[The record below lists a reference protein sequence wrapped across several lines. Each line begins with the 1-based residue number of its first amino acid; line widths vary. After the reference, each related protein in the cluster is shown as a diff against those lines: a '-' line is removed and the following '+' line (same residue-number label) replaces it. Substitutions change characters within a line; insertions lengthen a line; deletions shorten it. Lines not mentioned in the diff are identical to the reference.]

1 MLSTKTTHNRYVF
14 TFDAFPATPMHV
26 EHENTPSL
34 VCFRVRY
41 LFFTSGKVLNT
52 NTHPRWCV
60 FAFGTFLATT
70 TQRGRSSSPF
80 LSHPPPLHRSNAI
93 RQAWCNPS
101 PLLKRR
107 RRGSLPTKPTLPPS
121 LKRGT
126 ERQFCPTLTHH
137 LPYHIRATYSL
148 GCRRCFFVTSPAVS
162 LDIYIILNT
171 YTYNII

>member
-1 MLSTKTTHNRYVF
+1 MLSMKTTHNRCVF
-14 TFDAFPATPMHV
+14 TFDTFPATPMHV

-60 FAFGTFLATT
+60 FTFGTFLATT

-80 LSHPPPLHRSNAI
+80 LSHPHPSVARTRYSKPGATHLRRSNAGGGAI
-93 RQAWCNPS
+93 C
-101 PLLKRR
+101 
-107 RRGSLPTKPTLPPS
+107 PPS
-121 LKRGT
+121 RL
-126 ERQFCPTLTHH
+126 
-137 LPYHIRATYSL
+137 SL
-148 GCRRCFFVTSPAVS
+148 RHSNGCFFLTSPAIS